1 MPEPFAQSSV
11 QVFMKQVTVLLFV
24 IISFNAFSQAKKR
37 TFKTKFEL
45 AHVTYNGSDN
55 PNECWESV
63 AWGIYINDGGVK
75 LFFGMPYKPL
85 HELKDKVG
93 DAEMEVEVIFH
104 GEPYLDSGED
114 GDVMCIKLNGVVIY
128 KRA

>member
-1 MPEPFAQSSV
+1 MKHILASILIVFALNAFAQ
-11 QVFMKQVTVLLFV
+11 T
-24 IISFNAFSQAKKR
+24 KR
-37 TFKTKFEL
+37 QIFKTKFEL

-63 AWGIYINDGGVK
+63 AWGIYINDGGGK

-104 GEPYLDSGED
+104 EEPYLDSGED
-114 GDVMCIKLNGVVIY
+114 GDVTCIKLNGVVIY
-128 KRA
+128 KRE